1 MNHSSSCAVNGPLAC
16 DIASLCAF
24 YEVIGVPDGASLF
37 GAPNPLLHS
46 PSSSTPK
53 LLGIPDDWFARAE
66 PGVQK
71 LCRSFIDRLV
81 SMHNYKVVPITIP
94 FLPEG
99 QLAHAMT
106 VLTDAATLLPI
117 TKNLTPANRIM
128 IALGTVTPAT
138 DYLLAQKLRQLLM
151 QHLAYLWKEYP
162 GMIIMTPT
170 TACAGWPI
178 RNKNELK
185 YGISDGNQTLKTME
199 YVWMANFLGLPSLS
213 VPAGFVV
220 PEGEK
225 GEGEVAGENVEG
237 RVPCGLMAMGEWASE
252 DQLLRFGLDTE
263 SVGLDRQARPKIW
276 VDVVEK
282 AREVMKNNG
291 GNDA

>member
-1 MNHSSSCAVNGPLAC
+1 
-16 DIASLCAF
+16 
-24 YEVIGVPDGASLF
+24 
-37 GAPNPLLHS
+37 
-46 PSSSTPK
+46 
-53 LLGIPDDWFARAE
+53 
-66 PGVQK
+66 
-71 LCRSFIDRLV
+71 
-81 SMHNYKVVPITIP
+81 
-94 FLPEG
+94 
-99 QLAHAMT
+99 MT
-106 VLTDAATLLPI
+106 VLTDAATLLPV

-220 PEGEK
+220 PEGKK
-225 GEGEVAGENVEG
+225 GEGEVAGKDVEG